1 MSKRKCP
8 YLDYEWCW
16 GEDGEEFEEKICP
29 IESHYKGELRNC
41 YCSTDYKDCVT
52 YNLQQEKV
60 RLNNIINEL
69 EKDIRNN
76 MAYYDKLY
84 EEQDEQEYID
94 KYFAFKIELDK
105 LQELKGDK

>member
-8 YLDYEWCW
+8 YLNYEWCW

-41 YCSTDYKDCVT
+41 YYSTDYKDCVT

-60 RLNNIINEL
+60 RLNNIIEEY
-69 EKDIRNN
+69 EKFLISVKQF
-76 MAYYDKLY
+76 AY
-84 EEQDEQEYID
+84 
-94 KYFAFKIELDK
+94 LDK
-105 LQELKGDK
+105 LKELKEGGEK